1 MNEKEESF
9 SFVDKRRS
17 FDDDAQGGSDEISS
31 SSAEKKPEPADH
43 IAEPDTG
50 SEAEEKGEGHKAPP
64 IDFPTFLLSLYSTA
78 VYHMGGYQDPVSGK
92 TSLNLEIAKQ
102 NIDIIEILESKTK
115 GNLTEEE
122 SRLMS
127 HSLHDLRMKYVE
139 VSSGGKI
146 TP

>member
-1 MNEKEESF
+1 MSEKEESF

-17 FDDDAQGGSDEISS
+17 FADENQEVGGESNA
-31 SSAEKKPEPADH
+31 SADEKKSEPAD
-43 IAEPDTG
+43 AMSEPDT
-50 SEAEEKGEGHKAPP
+50 KAPP
-64 IDFPTFLLSLYSTA
+64 VDFSTFLLSLYSTA

-92 TSLNLEIAKQ
+92 TSLNLEVAKQ
-102 NIDIIEILESKTK
+102 NIDIMEILESKTR

>member
-1 MNEKEESF
+1 MSEKEESF
-9 SFVDKRRS
+9 SFVDKRRN
-17 FDDDAQGGSDEISS
+17 FDDENQESSDKTP
-31 SSAEKKPEPADH
+31 ADEKSPEPAGS
-43 IAEPDTG
+43 IVEPSAEPTG
-50 SEAEEKGEGHKAPP
+50 EENESSHKAPP
-64 IDFPTFLLSLYSTA
+64 VDFSTFLLSLYSTA

-102 NIDIIEILESKTK
+102 NIDIIEILESKTR

-139 VSSGGKI
+139 VSAGGKI